1 MRFGRV
7 CACAAI
13 VLTPVSS
20 LAAQAAA
27 APPAASPAAPAPA
40 ASTALRSALLK
51 TESGLTLHY
60 VVQGDPK
67 GPVVVLAHGIGD
79 SWHSWE
85 LVLPRIPKTFRT
97 YAITLRGHGL
107 SDHPPSGYSR
117 ADFGADISGFLS
129 GLGLEKVCLVGHSL
143 GSFAAQEAATG
154 KEARRISRLVLVGSS
169 PSTPRDPAVVS
180 EVSTLFAS
188 IKDPIDP
195 LLARDFQISTT
206 VRPLPAAFL
215 ETMIGEMQKAPARV
229 WNEVAASF
237 TTPRLP
243 AHLEEIKVPTLLM
256 WGDKDAMMT
265 RADQDALLAAIKG
278 SRLVVYPGTGHAPH
292 WEEPER
298 FARDL
303 VAFLQR

>member
-1 MRFGRV
+1 MRFGPMY
-7 CACAAI
+7 ACAAI
-13 VLTPVSS
+13 VLAPVYA
-20 LAAQAAA
+20 LAAQA
-27 APPAASPAAPAPA
+27 PAAPAPA

-51 TESGLTLHY
+51 TESGLVLHY

-85 LVLPRIPKTFRT
+85 LVLPHVPKTFRT

-107 SDHPPSGYSR
+107 SDHPPTGYSR
-117 ADFGADISGFLS
+117 ADFGADVSGFLS

-180 EVSTLFAS
+180 EVSSLFAS

-195 LLARDFQISTT
+195 MLARDFQISTT

-243 AHLEEIKVPTLLM
+243 VRLDEIKVPTLLV

-278 SRLVVYPGTGHAPH
+278 SRLLVYSGTGHAPH